1 LIAAAASA
9 RIRGSPPQLHRWFR
23 DAACNARHDPVRH
36 RARPALKRSPCH
48 AHAHA
53 QRPQRAA
60 YAARA
65 SPTACRCRTRS
76 RAPSGGFLPPSARH
90 FREATYAAAAREG
103 RRRRPRPPGRA
114 CGVEQVARRH
124 RSGPSDTAAS
134 SRPVLTCLC
143 GQGWRGRS
151 GATRWPCPGAV
162 TACPILYFSLV

>member
-1 LIAAAASA
+1 M
-9 RIRGSPPQLHRWFR
+9 Q
-23 DAACNARHDPVRH
+23 CTT
-36 RARPALKRSPCH
+36 RPRPSPC
-48 AHAHA
+48 APGVEAFA
-53 QRPQRAA
+53 LSRPRPRPRPTPPASCVR
-60 YAARA
+60 RA
-65 SPTACRCRTRS
+65 SEPDR
-76 RAPSGGFLPPSARH
+76 LPVPHPVAGTERRLPAS

-103 RRRRPRPPGRA
+103 RRRRPRPRGRA